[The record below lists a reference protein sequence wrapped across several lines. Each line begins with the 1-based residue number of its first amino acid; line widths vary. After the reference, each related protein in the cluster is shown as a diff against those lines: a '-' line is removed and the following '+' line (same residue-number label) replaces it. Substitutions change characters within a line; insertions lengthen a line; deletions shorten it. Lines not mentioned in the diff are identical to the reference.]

1 MPVSLRC
8 VGRVVNRVMG
18 KLKRFIVVSAVVG
31 VMVWLVAESAGIT
44 PAQNQARI
52 MLAELNQREGEVFRN
67 NYAVRAGVSALPSG
81 LLVEVLEEGE
91 GESPQ
96 AGDWVKV
103 HYRGQFIDGRDFDN
117 SWRRQQ
123 PTTLAITDAIEGWQR
138 VIPSMQVGD
147 RVRLVVPPQLAYGER
162 GSGPVGPE
170 QTLIFEIEL
179 LDVMDEQ
186 DALAGIV
193 TQSS

>member
-1 MPVSLRC
+1 
-8 VGRVVNRVMG
+8 MG
-18 KLKRFIVVSAVVG
+18 KLKRFVVVCTVAG
-31 VMVWLVAESAGIT
+31 VMIWLVAQSAGIT

-52 MLAELNQREGEVFRN
+52 MLAELNQREGEVFRD
-67 NYAVRAGVSALPSG
+67 NYAVRSGVSTLASG
-81 LLVEVLEEGE
+81 LLVEVLEEGK
-91 GESPQ
+91 GPSPQ
-96 AGDWVKV
+96 ADDWVKV

-147 RVRLVVPPQLAYGER
+147 RVRLVVPPQLAYGQR

-179 LDVMDEQ
+179 LDVMAEE

-193 TQSS
+193 TESS